1 MIRATVRLQLH
12 AGFTLDAAGAQLDYY
27 DALGISHLYLS
38 PVARARCGSTHGYD
52 VIDHAQV
59 NPELGGL
66 AALRRL
72 AGAAR
77 ARGMGL
83 ILDIVPNHMAAH
95 PDNRWWREVLRD
107 GPASAYA
114 DWFDIDWRPPGRTL
128 RGRVLLPVLTCGARA
143 ALASGE
149 IGLRAGSDG
158 TPALH
163 ANGLDLPL
171 APASL
176 PMAALLLH
184 HGGTP
189 AQWHALLRAQA
200 YRLAWW
206 RSAAQT
212 INWRRFFEIG
222 DLVGVRVERPEV
234 FDAVHALPL
243 ALYRAGLIDGLRID
257 HVDGLAEPGAYCR
270 RLRAELAQAGQ
281 ARAARG
287 LSAEPYVVVEKI
299 LGDKETLRTDWPV
312 QGTTG
317 YDFMNEAS
325 AWLHDARGAAPLA
338 AFWRDNAGTWPH
350 WREQLRRIR
359 LRLLRRH
366 FGAERRALA
375 RSLADLPELR
385 ASAAAIDP
393 VLTQWLACFPV
404 YRTYAEGGAGQAA
417 DQAWRQT
424 AQTRANAHLDPAQ
437 QALLAA
443 LCLALD
449 GRMADAPHRLA
460 LRRLQQLTP
469 PLAAKAL
476 EDTWFYRD
484 GTLLS
489 RNEVGPAPAQFALGG
504 GALRRSVAARARRH
518 PQALLATASHDH
530 KRGEDVRARLAVLS
544 EMPQQWCD
552 WARQWLAD
560 AGGSAAPPAWA
571 DRYMLLQTL
580 VGAWPADLAP
590 DDQAGMAALLRRVAA
605 WQAKALREARQRSS
619 WTCPDLAYETLC
631 ARYLRAL
638 ADDGAALPAVAAL
651 ARRLAPAG
659 LVNSLAQTAL
669 RLGLPG
675 VPDLYQ
681 GCETWDL
688 SLVDPDNRRAVDYA
702 ARRGALASLGN
713 GALALP
719 ELWRDGRAKQ
729 ALVARAL
736 QWRRE
741 QPALFEHGA
750 CRWLRVSGA
759 RARHVLACLRTRG
772 PQQALIVVPRASA
785 LALAG
790 QTGPDRDAAAHW
802 RDTCVHL
809 PADAPPWRDIL
820 THAGHQGR
828 ALALSEL
835 LARWPVALCRVQ
847 S

>member
-206 RSAAQT
+206 RSAAQA

-504 GALRRSVAARARRH
+504 GALRRSVAARAPPSASLAGHRQPR
-518 PQALLATASHDH
+518 PQAR
-530 KRGEDVRARLAVLS
+530 RGRARAPGGAERNAATMVRLGPA
-544 EMPQQWCD
+544 M
-552 WARQWLAD
+552 
-560 AGGSAAPPAWA
+560 AG
-571 DRYMLLQTL
+571 
-580 VGAWPADLAP
+580 
-590 DDQAGMAALLRRVAA
+590 RR
-605 WQAKALREARQRSS
+605 RRQRR
-619 WTCPDLAYETLC
+619 PARLGRPLHAAADPGGRLARRPR
-631 ARYLRAL
+631 ARRP
-638 ADDGAALPAVAAL
+638 GRHGRAVAARGRL
-651 ARRLAPAG
+651 AGQGPTRSQAAQQLDLSRPGLRNLVRALSARPGRRWRGAARRRRPGAPAG
-659 LVNSLAQTAL
+659 A
-669 RLGLPG
+669 
-675 VPDLYQ
+675 
-681 GCETWDL
+681 
-688 SLVDPDNRRAVDYA
+688 
-702 ARRGALASLGN
+702 
-713 GALALP
+713 
-719 ELWRDGRAKQ
+719 GRTGQ
-729 ALVARAL
+729 
-736 QWRRE
+736 
-741 QPALFEHGA
+741 QP
-750 CRWLRVSGA
+750 
-759 RARHVLACLRTRG
+759 
-772 PQQALIVVPRASA
+772 
-785 LALAG
+785 
-790 QTGPDRDAAAHW
+790 GPDRAAAG
-802 RDTCVHL
+802 
-809 PADAPPWRDIL
+809 PARR
-820 THAGHQGR
+820 AGSIPR
-828 ALALSEL
+828 L
-835 LARWPVALCRVQ
+835 
-847 S
+847 